1 MGLMVHSLDEIP
13 ESVDRNYYIY
23 LLDYGWKEPL
33 SEVITQN
40 YTQIADIS
48 SKHSAVFISGTI
60 GSHVNN
66 EILSWHKI
74 NGENGELILPA
85 LLITTEN
92 PHIFRKAACGSSA
105 EQLDLKIILI
115 PLKKYCKTSTDVITL
130 IEQIFNDIQ
139 HGCELENFEVK
150 KEMNNGI
157 WKRLFDG
164 VILEPNISGIGFNLK
179 KFFRKS

>member
-13 ESVDRNYYIY
+13 ESVNRDYYIY

-48 SKHSAVFISGTI
+48 SKRNAVFISGTI

-74 NGENGELILPA
+74 NGENGELNLPA

-92 PHIFRKAACGSSA
+92 PHVFRKAACGNSA
-105 EQLDLKIILI
+105 VQLDSKIILI
-115 PLKKYCKTSTDVITL
+115 PLKKHCKTSTDVITL

-139 HGCELENFEVK
+139 NGCELQNFKVK
-150 KEMNNGI
+150 KEMQNGI
-157 WKRLFDG
+157 WKRLRDG

-179 KFFRKS
+179 NFFRKS

>member
-1 MGLMVHSLDEIP
+1 MGLMVHSLDEVP
-13 ESVDRNYYIY
+13 ESVDRDYYIY

-40 YTQIADIS
+40 YTQIADLS
-48 SKHSAVFISGTI
+48 SKHNAVFISGTI

-74 NGENGELILPA
+74 NGENGELVLPA
-85 LLITTEN
+85 ILITTEN
-92 PHIFRKAACGSSA
+92 PHLFKKSSCGA
-105 EQLDLKIILI
+105 NVEKLDSKIILI
-115 PLKKYCKTSTDVITL
+115 PLKKHCKTSTEVITL

-139 HGCELENFEVK
+139 NASELKNFEVK
-150 KEMNNGI
+150 KEMKDSI
-157 WKRLFDG
+157 WNRLLDG

-179 KFFRKS
+179 KFFRK

>member
-1 MGLMVHSLDEIP
+1 MGLMIHSLNEIP
-13 ESVDRNYYIY
+13 ESIERNYYIY

-40 YTQIADIS
+40 YTKIADIS
-48 SKHSAVFISGTI
+48 SKHNAVFISGTI

-92 PHIFRKAACGSSA
+92 PHIFRNAACGSSA
-105 EQLDLKIILI
+105 EQLDSKIILI
-115 PLKKYCKTSTDVITL
+115 PLKKHCKTSTDVITL
-130 IEQIFNDIQ
+130 IEQIFNDVQ
-139 HGCELENFEVK
+139 NSSELKNFEVK
-150 KEMNNGI
+150 KEMKNGI
-157 WKRLFDG
+157 WKRLLDG

-179 KFFRKS
+179 KFFRKA